1 MNNIIIERIK
11 HNFSD
16 SIQIKINAT
25 DLLLPTIAQASE
37 KILQSLL
44 DGHKILT
51 CGNGGSACDAMR
63 FTSEM
68 LNRFNHERPGLPAI
82 ALAADIATITS
93 IANDSHYNEIF
104 AKQVRALGQMGDI
117 LLALSTSG
125 NSANILNAIKAAQEK
140 NITVIALTGQ
150 EGGKIATLL
159 QEQDIEI
166 RVPTQETA
174 RIQEMHLLILHCL
187 CDIIDHQL
195 FGHGEITR

>member
-1 MNNIIIERIK
+1 
-11 HNFSD
+11 
-16 SIQIKINAT
+16 
-25 DLLLPTIAQASE
+25 
-37 KILQSLL
+37 
-44 DGHKILT
+44 
-51 CGNGGSACDAMR
+51 
-63 FTSEM
+63 M

-82 ALAADIATITS
+82 NLAADIATITS
-93 IANDSHYNEIF
+93 IANDSHYSEVF

-125 NSANILNAIKAAQEK
+125 NSANILNAIKAAQERS
-140 NITVIALTGQ
+140 ITVIALTGQ

-159 QEQDIEI
+159 QEQDLEI
-166 RVPTQETA
+166 RVPAQETP

>member
-1 MNNIIIERIK
+1 MNNIIERIK

-16 SIQIKINAT
+16 SISIKINAA
-25 DLLLPTIAQASE
+25 DLLLPSIAQASE

-82 ALAADIATITS
+82 TLAADIATITS
-93 IANDSHYNEIF
+93 IANDSHYSEVF

-159 QEQDIEI
+159 QEPDLEI
-166 RVPTQETA
+166 RVPAQETP